1 MTTCSTDVAPS
12 FKPKKKRKGWSLPR
26 MFKGNLT
33 AAAEEIAAE
42 VFEGVGGKDY
52 LAALFANGVLG
63 DRSSKKGGPEVSS
76 TVHRGKGKYA
86 RRRYRIDKLGGGQYD
101 VEREKL

>member
-12 FKPKKKRKGWSLPR
+12 FKRKKRKGWILPR

-33 AAAEEIAAE
+33 AAVEEIADE

-63 DRSSKKGGPEVSS
+63 DRTGKKGGPEVKS
-76 TVHRGKGKYA
+76 TVHKGAGKYA
-86 RRRYRIDKLGGGQYD
+86 RRKYRVKKLGGGKYD
-101 VEREKL
+101 VEREKP